1 MGMKR
6 FVFALCLLFLLA
18 GCKQKAAEP
27 FLQATALPVQT
38 PAAVEERQAEVKASF
53 APTATPLFTS
63 SPAPT
68 LTPSPTPTPDPFAGV
83 EKVVLE
89 EDPRFYYAELTQAL
103 KERITG
109 LSYPAEGESCRVSY
123 EDLRY
128 VGLIYVDYEGQERI
142 GELMVHK
149 KVAAEV
155 MEIFYQL
162 YTAAYPLA
170 SVRLVDDY
178 GHHPSEM
185 AATIAASPDRIPC
198 LWRITTLPP
207 FAIERSTTVK
217 SSAGTALALL

>member
-1 MGMKR
+1 M
-6 FVFALCLLFLLA
+6 
-18 GCKQKAAEP
+18 
-27 FLQATALPVQT
+27 QATALPVQT

-149 KVAAEV
+149 KWQRRSWRSF
-155 MEIFYQL
+155 ISSIL
-162 YTAAYPLA
+162 
-170 SVRLVDDY
+170 RLIHWLPCDWW
-178 GHHPSEM
+178 
-185 AATIAASPDRIPC
+185 TITASPDRIPC

>member
-142 GELMVHK
+142 G
-149 KVAAEV
+149 
-155 MEIFYQL
+155 
-162 YTAAYPLA
+162 
-170 SVRLVDDY
+170 
-178 GHHPSEM
+178 
-185 AATIAASPDRIPC
+185 
-198 LWRITTLPP
+198 
-207 FAIERSTTVK
+207 
-217 SSAGTALALL
+217 